1 MVSFE
6 QACPGTLVL
15 VTHERLFT
23 SNCML
28 GEDSKFTDPRDEIS
42 HKRTWWL
49 EEEKEV

>member
-6 QACPGTLVL
+6 QVCPGTLVL

-28 GEDSKFTDPRDEIS
+28 GEESKFTDPRDEIS
-42 HKRTWWL
+42 HKRTRL